1 MLDKHVA
8 SHTKPFSCG
17 KPHACPTCLDT
28 ERFCYNG
35 HMTNSLAGS
44 VSHPES
50 PSPPFPP
57 LLPGPTGL
65 PPPLPHRPHCQQ
77 HHQGLLLLRRR
88 LILSYSALLC
98 SALLCSALV
107 RSVPLRSVPL
117 LLLLLL

>member
-50 PSPPFPP
+50 PPLPFPP
-57 LLPGPTGL
+57 LLPGPTG
-65 PPPLPHRPHCQQ
+65 PPPASSSSPRPPSPSSQPAPFLTAPLPLSSVGRVSSPAQ
-77 HHQGLLLLRRR
+77 HG
-88 LILSYSALLC
+88 SPS
-98 SALLCSALV
+98 SW
-107 RSVPLRSVPL
+107 P
-117 LLLLLL
+117 